1 MNHILTSR
9 RNFLKTTLT
18 ATGSLSIAIAL
29 PGCQSLHK
37 SKLQE
42 NGNWDA
48 NAWLEIT
55 ADNRLIFTLDRVEM
69 GQGTYT
75 GLTTLVAEELDTSP
89 DEFEIVFA
97 PADTQ
102 YRNRDYGLQLT
113 GGSNSLSTSWQVL
126 RETGAI
132 AKIMLLNAASDVF
145 QVPVDKLTIDNKF
158 VVHPD
163 SSKRISFGELASLAS
178 KQALPSDIPLKNKS
192 DFKYIGK
199 ASKRLD
205 SQLKVTGNAVYGI
218 DIEIQGTRYAVV
230 SRAPAYGSKA
240 NKHNGNTLIGIDGV
254 ETVVEIQS
262 GIAIVSTSYWQARKA
277 QKKLDVH
284 WSEHP
289 EMANNLDE
297 VFSIYRKAA
306 EEDKGDV
313 KRSEG
318 DIESVFESTNKQLSA
333 EYTTPFLAHA
343 TMEPM
348 NCTAH
353 VQRNRVDIWT
363 STQAPDVASVAV
375 AKVTS
380 IDLSDVHIH
389 NQFIGGGFGR
399 RLSQD
404 FVAEAAEISAKA
416 GGIIK
421 LVWSREEDTQHD
433 LYRPATLHKINA
445 ALDEKGMPLAWDH
458 QIVAPNIMDWYIWD
472 ASPAMFPWS
481 PKFMYSTLG
490 KVGLLT
496 AGTPVTPADTS
507 AYEGADDIPYVF
519 PAIEVRHTK
528 ADAGIPISYW
538 RSVGHSHTAFAIESM
553 VSELAEQ
560 AKVDEYEFRKQ
571 LLSNSPRT
579 LGVLEK
585 VAQIGRWGR
594 KTGTNVHQGIAV
606 HKSFGSYVAEM
617 VELKIENGEIKL
629 LKVFC
634 VIDCGLVVNPDIVT
648 MQMESCIIFGAT
660 AALYGEITLQ
670 DGKVQQSNFHDYP
683 MMRMNQA
690 PEIEVFIIDS
700 DESPTGVGEPGLPP
714 LAPAIASALY
724 KATNKRFRDLP
735 FKLG

>member
-1 MNHILTSR
+1 MTQIITSR
-9 RNFLKTTLT
+9 RNFIKASLT
-18 ATGSLSIAIAL
+18 ASGSLSLALAL
-29 PGCQSLHK
+29 PGCQSLHT
-37 SKLQE
+37 SSLQK
-42 NGNWDA
+42 NGNWEA

-55 ADNRLIFTLDRVEM
+55 TDNRLIFTLDRVEM

-75 GLTTLVAEELDTSP
+75 GLATLVAEELDTPP
-89 DEFEIVFA
+89 DLFEVIFA

-126 RETGAI
+126 RETGAL
-132 AKIMLLNAASDVF
+132 AKVMLLNAASEVF
-145 QVPVDKLTIDNKF
+145 QAPLEQLAFDNKY
-158 VVHPD
+158 VVHTE
-163 SSKRISFGELASLAS
+163 SSKKISFGELASLAS
-178 KQALPSDIPLKNKS
+178 KQSIPSQIPLKNKA

-199 ASKRLD
+199 SSQRLD
-205 SQLKVTGNAVYGI
+205 SNLKVTGKANYGI
-218 DIEIQGTRYAVV
+218 DTEIEGTRYAVV
-230 SRAPAYGSKA
+230 ARAPAYGSSLKQ
-240 NKHNGNTLIGIDGV
+240 HNGAALVGSNGV
-254 ETVVEIQS
+254 ESVIEIQS
-262 GIAIVSTSYWQARKA
+262 GLAIIASSYWQARKA
-277 QKKLDVH
+277 QQKLELE
-284 WSEHP
+284 WSDSP
-289 EMANNLDE
+289 KIANTVEE
-297 VFSIYRKAA
+297 VFSLYRKAA
-306 EEDKGDV
+306 KEDEGDS

-318 DIESVFESTNKQLSA
+318 DVDAAFKNPVKVVAS

-353 VQRNRVDIWT
+353 VQKDRVDIWT
-363 STQAPDVASVAV
+363 STQAPDVAAVAV
-375 AKVTS
+375 AKVT
-380 IDLSDVHIH
+380 DVALSEVYIH

-433 LYRPATLHKINA
+433 LYRPATLHKISA
-445 ALDEKGMPLAWDH
+445 ALDINGRPTAWDH
-458 QIVAPNIMDWYIWD
+458 QIISPNIMDWYVWD

-496 AGTPVTPADTS
+496 AGSPVTPADTS
-507 AYEGADDIPYVF
+507 AYEGADDIPYAF
-519 PAIEVRHTK
+519 PSIEVRHTK
-528 ADAGIPISYW
+528 ADAGIPVTYW

-553 VSELAEQ
+553 ISELAEQ
-560 AKVDEYEFRKQ
+560 AGMDELQFRQ
-571 LLSNSPRT
+571 ELLADSPRT
-579 LGVLEK
+579 LGVLNK
-585 VAQIGRWGR
+585 VAEIGKWGR
-594 KTGTNVHQGIAV
+594 NSDDNVFQGIAV
-606 HKSFGSYVAEM
+606 HKSFGSYAAEL
-617 VELKIENGEIKL
+617 VELKIENNEIKL

-634 VIDCGLVVNPDIVT
+634 VIDCGLVVNPDIVR

-660 AALYGEITLQ
+660 AALYGEITLK

-683 MMRMNQA
+683 IMRMNQT
-690 PEIEVFIIDS
+690 PEIEVFIM
-700 DESPTGVGEPGLPP
+700 ESEDAPTGVGEPGLPP

-724 KATNKRFRDLP
+724 KATNKRFKDMP